1 MKNSKLFRLSFK
13 IIIVILFMICIFP
26 QKETNVLKAETNI
39 TYYDSMSEIKLGHL
53 FAEYI
58 SKYF

>member
-26 QKETNVLKAETNI
+26 QKETNVLKQ
-39 TYYDSMSEIKLGHL
+39 KLIL
-53 FAEYI
+53 FTMI
-58 SKYF
+58 Q